1 MTNQGAVA
9 LTFIEC
15 AELAL
20 LLPLE
25 GLEQALLQQLHGV
38 AHVGLLVV
46 YSHQRTGVSGS
57 GAATA
62 EMDLKSRQ
70 RERV

>member
-1 MTNQGAVA
+1 MFNQSAIA

-20 LLPLE
+20 LLPLQR
-25 GLEQALLQQLHGV
+25 LEQALLQQLHGV

-46 YSHQRTGVSGS
+46 YSYGHRPGIRT
-57 GAATA
+57 
-62 EMDLKSRQ
+62 
-70 RERV
+70 